1 METKTKE
8 IGAMSDQE
16 LVATIADSPK
26 SENPDN
32 SDETATGESTVAIE
46 KSTESESEN
55 ADQTATVSASAPT
68 APTRAEFDTLMSNL
82 NAMKSET
89 DGIRRDNENLRKLN
103 GHLSNELGVLR
114 KPPVLLPTDTEMLSE
129 PVPSTKRVVEAVL
142 EEKDQV
148 NRAQIELATRQSRE
162 VDSTIRGLFPDF
174 EEQIEGMIQ
183 ILKEHK
189 AHPEFI
195 AAFKKDPA
203 AAIPDAGHLL
213 QLVARAKER
222 KLAVAKDSEIAD
234 LKKQLEAAKKGNTRM
249 ASSIKDAAAAGPS
262 ITSTTVK
269 TGKSRTEVA
278 PNFST
283 MKTEDIKK
291 WIIAHKDVSD

>member
-16 LVATIADSPK
+16 LVTVIADSSN

-32 SDETATGESTVAIE
+32 SDETATGESAVVVE

-55 ADQTATVSASAPT
+55 ADQTATVSASVPT
-68 APTRAEFDTLMSNL
+68 TPTRAEFDTLMSNL

-222 KLAVAKDSEIAD
+222 KLAVAKDLEIAD

>member
-16 LVATIADSPK
+16 LVTVIADSSN

-32 SDETATGESTVAIE
+32 SDETATGESAVVVE

-55 ADQTATVSASAPT
+55 ADQTATVPASAPT

-82 NAMKSET
+82 NAMKSEA

-269 TGKSRTEVA
+269 IGKSRTEVA

>member
-16 LVATIADSPK
+16 LVTVIADSSN

-32 SDETATGESTVAIE
+32 SDETATGESAVVVE

-55 ADQTATVSASAPT
+55 ADQTATVPASAPT

-82 NAMKSET
+82 NAMKSEA

-103 GHLSNELGVLR
+103 GHLSNALGVLR

>member
-16 LVATIADSPK
+16 LVTVIADSPK

-32 SDETATGESTVAIE
+32 SDETATGESAVVVE

-55 ADQTATVSASAPT
+55 ADQTATVPASAPT

-82 NAMKSET
+82 NAMKSEA

-114 KPPVLLPTDTEMLSE
+114 KPPVPLPTDTEMLSE

-291 WIIAHKDVSD
+291 RIIAHKDVSD

>member
-16 LVATIADSPK
+16 LVTVIADSSN

-32 SDETATGESTVAIE
+32 SDETATGESAVVVE

-55 ADQTATVSASAPT
+55 ADQTATVPASAPT

-82 NAMKSET
+82 NAMKSEA

-291 WIIAHKDVSD
+291 WLTGHKDVSD

>member
-16 LVATIADSPK
+16 LVTVIADSSN

-32 SDETATGESTVAIE
+32 SDETATGESAVVVE

-55 ADQTATVSASAPT
+55 ADQTATVPASAPT

-82 NAMKSET
+82 NAMKSEA

-162 VDSTIRGLFPDF
+162 VDSTIRNLFPDF

-183 ILKEHK
+183 ILKEHR

>member
-68 APTRAEFDTLMSNL
+68 VPTRAEFDTLMSNL

-222 KLAVAKDSEIAD
+222 KLAVAKDLEIAD

-278 PNFST
+278 PNF
-283 MKTEDIKK
+283 
-291 WIIAHKDVSD
+291 

>member
-32 SDETATGESTVAIE
+32 SDETVTGESTVAIE

-82 NAMKSET
+82 NAMKSEA

>member
-16 LVATIADSPK
+16 LVTVIADSSN

-32 SDETATGESTVAIE
+32 SDETATGESAVVVE

-55 ADQTATVSASAPT
+55 ADQTATVPASAPT

-114 KPPVLLPTDTEMLSE
+114 KPPVILPTDTEMLSE